1 MALAK
6 VSILIPTLNGEDD
19 LQRLLP
25 ALDAQSVEGLDV
37 ERVAIDSSS
46 VDGTPELLRGAG
58 FDVHTIER
66 SEFGH
71 GRTRNEL
78 ARRSSG
84 AFLLY
89 LSQDAVPTAPDFVQ
103 RMLAPFA
110 DDRVG
115 GATARVLANP
125 GDDAL
130 TARTALSVPEA
141 STKAATRVWEDPAR
155 YDEMSGPERTALL
168 RFNNVASC
176 VRRTALDE
184 VPFPEIPFGE
194 DFAWA
199 ARVMARGW
207 ALHHAPEAAV
217 EHAHRYGPREAY
229 RRYLVDAVF
238 LREFHGFAVRPG
250 LLSVLRGFAYEL
262 REDWRYVRRTGAPMR
277 DLLRAPALRA
287 AQTWGQYVGSRGD
300 GEAWREARRR
310 GALEVL
316 PDGSSRGPATAP
328 TQ

>member
-6 VSILIPTLNGEDD
+6 VSILIPTLNGAED
-19 LQRLLP
+19 LERLLP
-25 ALDAQSVEGLDV
+25 ALDAQGLDDLGLGGIEV

-46 VDGTPELLRGAG
+46 VDGTPDLLQDAG
-58 FDVHTIER
+58 FDVHRIER

-78 ARRSSG
+78 ARRSTG
-84 AFLLY
+84 EFLLY
-89 LSQDAVPTAPDFVQ
+89 LSQDAIPTAPDFVE

-110 DDRVG
+110 DDRIG
-115 GATARVLANP
+115 GVTARVLANP

-141 STKAATRVWEDPAR
+141 STEPTTRVWEDPAR
-155 YDEMSGPERTALL
+155 YGEMSGPERTALL

-176 VRRTALDE
+176 VRRAAHDE

-199 ARVMARGW
+199 ARAMARGW
-207 ALHHAPEAAV
+207 ALHHTPEAAAW
-217 EHAHRYGPREAY
+217 HAHRYGPREAY
-229 RRYLVDAVF
+229 ARYRVDAVF
-238 LREFHGFAVRPG
+238 LREFHGWSVRPG
-250 LLSVLRGFAYEL
+250 LASVLRGVAYEL
-262 REDWRYVRRTGAPMR
+262 REDWRFVRRTGAPLK
-277 DLLRAPALRA
+277 DLLRAPALRV

-310 GALEVL
+310 GALDVL
-316 PDGSSRGPATAP
+316 PTAP